1 MLPGFPSKIWNAG
14 DFLESVTVLTPLDVL
29 NSKKDVVDVFIDYEN
44 VRRTARGIF
53 YDYDV
58 EPHLGVVDPVKLAE
72 RIVPMRR
79 NDSVLRHVHVF
90 RGRPNPTRQPKPA
103 AAFSRLDAMWSKSS
117 KFISHYRDLKYTSH
131 SRDSQTGEEIFTA
144 TEKGVDVE
152 LAVSLIS
159 TAAAGNRPTA
169 VILVSN
175 DTDLL
180 PAVKHVYEDP
190 NTHIEIASW
199 AGPASHPLFI
209 REYLNSP
216 EKKKVPYCH
225 FLNEECF
232 ESVCQDDIPIL

>member
-1 MLPGFPSKIWNAG
+1 MSGI
-14 DFLESVTVLTPLDVL
+14 FLESVTVPTPLDVL

-44 VRRTARGIF
+44 VRRTALGIF
-53 YDYDV
+53 YDDG
-58 EPHLGVVDPVKLAE
+58 ESHLGVVDPVKLAE
-72 RIVPMRR
+72 RIVSMRR

-90 RGRPNPTRQPKPA
+90 RGKPNPTRQPKPA
-103 AAFSRLDAMWSKSS
+103 AAFNRLDAMWSKST

-131 SRDSQTGEEIFTA
+131 SHTGEENFTA

-152 LAVSLIS
+152 LAVCLIS
-159 TAAAGNRPTA
+159 TAASENRPEA

-180 PAVKHVYEDP
+180 PAVQHVYEGS

-199 AGPASHPLFI
+199 AGPGSHPLFI

-216 EKKKVPYCH
+216 EKKKLPYCH